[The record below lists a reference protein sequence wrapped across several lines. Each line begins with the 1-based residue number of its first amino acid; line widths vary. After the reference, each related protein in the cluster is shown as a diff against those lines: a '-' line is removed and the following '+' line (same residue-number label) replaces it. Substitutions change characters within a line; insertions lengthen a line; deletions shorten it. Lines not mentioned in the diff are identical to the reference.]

1 MIENF
6 LAVAYFGQ
14 SKDDV
19 EAEHLINRTKLI
31 ELGKFTPVEV

>member
-1 MIENF
+1 MVKNY

-19 EAEHLINRTKLI
+19 EEEHLVNRQKLI
-31 ELGKFTPVEV
+31 ELGKFTPQE

>member
-1 MIENF
+1 MIKKF

-19 EAEHLINRTKLI
+19 EAEHLINRQKLI
-31 ELGKFTPVEV
+31 ELGKFEPVI